1 MNTDVRL
8 TLVYKKLYK
17 SFGPQQWWPGESGL
31 ECAVGAI
38 LTQNTSWI
46 NVEKAIL
53 NLKSAMDITIK
64 NLEAVSTEEL
74 SALIRPAGFYIQKTW
89 CIKRLIKFIINEY
102 GGKIDN
108 MKSTD
113 TYTLRQQ
120 LLSIKGIG
128 PETADC
134 ILLYVLK
141 KPVFVID
148 RYTYRML
155 FRHGF
160 VDRET
165 TYNEMQKLFMD
176 NIENDEVMFGEF
188 HALIVQAGKKHCKKK
203 ADCEACP
210 LNFDSHDFSNEVI

>member
-8 TLVYKKLYK
+8 SLVYEKLFK
-17 SFGPQQWWPGESGL
+17 SYGAQHWWPGESGL
-31 ECAVGAI
+31 ECAVGAV
-38 LTQNTSWI
+38 LTQNTSWV
-46 NVEKAIL
+46 NVEKAIS
-53 NLKSAMDITIK
+53 NLKSAMDITFK
-64 NLEAVSTEEL
+64 NLEAVSADEL
-74 SALIRPAGFYIQKTW
+74 SVLIRPAGFYIQKAG
-89 CIKRLIKFIINEY
+89 CIKRLVEFIINEY

-108 MKSTD
+108 MKSAD
-113 TYTLRQQ
+113 TYALRQQ

-148 RYTYRML
+148 RYTYRIL

-165 TYNEMQKLFMD
+165 TYNEMQKIFMD
-176 NIENDEVMFGEF
+176 NLENDEVMFGEF
-188 HALIVQAGKKHCKKK
+188 HALIVQAGKRHCKKK